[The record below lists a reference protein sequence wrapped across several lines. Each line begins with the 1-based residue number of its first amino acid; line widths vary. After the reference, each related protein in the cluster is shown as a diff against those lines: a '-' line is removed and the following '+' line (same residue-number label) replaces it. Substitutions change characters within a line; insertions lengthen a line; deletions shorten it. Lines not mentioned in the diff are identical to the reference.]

1 MNKYL
6 VGLLYLLPVIL
17 LTSCS
22 GNIYNEE
29 RKIAEGIWEY
39 NDSLRFDFEIP
50 DTAQLYT
57 MELDVKHRDEFPY
70 ENCYVRIKSLYP
82 DKTLKDDRLSLEFAD
97 ETGMWMGEKSGGSWL
112 APIAIQ
118 PVAKFRQPGK
128 YSMIFFQDTRQDS
141 LPGIESLRLKIARYK
156 AK

>member
-1 MNKYL
+1 MNNYL

-29 RKIAEGIWEY
+29 RKIAGDVWEY
-39 NDSLRFDFEIP
+39 SDSLRFDFEIP

-57 MELDVKHRDEFPY
+57 MELDVKHTDGFPY
-70 ENCYVRIKSLYP
+70 ENCYVRIKSVYP
-82 DKTLKDDRLSLEFAD
+82 DKTVKDDVLSLEFAD
-97 ETGMWMGEKSGGSWL
+97 ETGMWMGEKSGNAWL

-118 PVAKFRQPGK
+118 PIAKFRQSGK
-128 YSMIFFQDTRQDS
+128 YSMTFFQDTRQDS
-141 LPGIESLRLKIARYK
+141 LPGIESLRLKISK
-156 AK
+156 FKKK